1 MKLIGFTSWHN
12 ENYKFIGDLEDEQF
26 GENDIQWMNYEETM
40 TAWEVTVLYLR
51 CHGIKFSG
59 IYHQNGRYGV
69 PYFDN
74 GKKLHIPVLP

>member
-40 TAWEVTVLYLR
+40 AEFI
-51 CHGIKFSG
+51 GIRGCVNFEDRKS
-59 IYHQNGRYGV
+59 V
-69 PYFDN
+69 
-74 GKKLHIPVLP
+74 V